1 MNKRNALCRRL
12 LSVLTLVVAMWL
24 PAQVWA
30 DITPVKP
37 SAGDGSS
44 GNPYQIGNAA
54 ELYWFA
60 ALVNGTLT
68 DGTAQNKKAN
78 AILTTDITV
87 NTGVLKADGSLADD
101 VSGFTSWTPIGTS
114 STNSF
119 SGTFDGK
126 GHTVRGLYFND
137 ANVALVGLFGI
148 SRGNIKNVGVVA
160 SYFKGKEDVGSV
172 CGSSLGNTSTL

>member
-44 GNPYQIGNAA
+44 TDPYQISNAA

-60 ALVNGTLT
+60 AYLNRML
-68 DGTAQNKKAN
+68 N
-78 AILTTDITV
+78 
-87 NTGVLKADGSLADD
+87 
-101 VSGFTSWTPIGTS
+101 
-114 STNSF
+114 
-119 SGTFDGK
+119 
-126 GHTVRGLYFND
+126 
-137 ANVALVGLFGI
+137 
-148 SRGNIKNVGVVA
+148 
-160 SYFKGKEDVGSV
+160 ED
-172 CGSSLGNTSTL
+172 

>member
-44 GNPYQIGNAA
+44 TDPYQISNAA

-60 ALVNGTLT
+60 EYLNRMLIEDEEKVK
-68 DGTAQNKKAN
+68 DNKR
-78 AILTTDITV
+78 
-87 NTGVLKADGSLADD
+87 
-101 VSGFTSWTPIGTS
+101 
-114 STNSF
+114 
-119 SGTFDGK
+119 
-126 GHTVRGLYFND
+126 HTHIRHHGQH
-137 ANVALVGLFGI
+137 GRTQ
-148 SRGNIKNVGVVA
+148 S
-160 SYFKGKEDVGSV
+160 
-172 CGSSLGNTSTL
+172 